1 MLQLSDID
9 DAMQAELFSRT
20 EITYSNTADRDG
32 AYISIQSALMRQRS
46 LGNSSTGRLSPRVQS
61 PQLTPLFLQLAYHP
75 SRPPTHCLF
84 HMRQEAQ

>member
-32 AYISIQSALMRQRS
+32 AYISIQSALIR
-46 LGNSSTGRLSPRVQS
+46 
-61 PQLTPLFLQLAYHP
+61 
-75 SRPPTHCLF
+75 
-84 HMRQEAQ
+84 